1 MSKRSTR
8 ARRMP
13 HNHSAREGSL
23 PIAASSVAADG
34 SKTPVPADLAFTF
47 GEPESVIDRREI
59 FDMFEVAHNG
69 RWYEPPISLAG
80 LGRAYRMAPHHQS
93 AILLKR
99 NLLTASFVPSRWFS
113 AAEFERFALDWLVM
127 GNAYL
132 ERSDNL
138 NGRPLALRTSPAAWT
153 RVGLKPDQFFWQP
166 RQNGLWVADAVE
178 YRDGSVF
185 HMLEP
190 DPMQEIYGMPEYLS
204 ALQSGLLNE
213 AATIFRRRY
222 YLNGSHAGFILYV
235 ADEGMTNES
244 VEAIRKALRGAKGM
258 GNFKNLFIHSSKG
271 KPDGIKLL
279 PIAEVG
285 SKDEF
290 LNIKSVTA
298 EDLLAAHR
306 TPPQLL
312 GIVPKNTGGFG
323 NVNDAAAVFYEM
335 EILPIQRRMLA
346 INDWL
351 GVPAVAFERPA
362 IALPV
367 GQDGAGSGARSGARA

>member
-1 MSKRSTR
+1 MSKRSNR
-8 ARRMP
+8 ARRLP
-13 HNHSAREGSL
+13 SNHGVRAGSL
-23 PIAASSVAADG
+23 AVQASEVTTGGTRSSV
-34 SKTPVPADLAFTF
+34 PAEMAFTF

-69 RWYEPPISLAG
+69 RWYEPPISLPG

-99 NLLTASFVPSRWFS
+99 NLLTASFVPSRWFTM
-113 AAEFERFALDWLVM
+113 AEFELFALDWLVM

-132 ERSDNL
+132 ERADNL
-138 NGRPLALRTSPAAWT
+138 NGRPLGVRCSKAAWT
-153 RVGLKPDQFFWQP
+153 RVGLKAGQFFWVP
-166 RQNGLWVADAVE
+166 MNGWGSDEVE
-178 YRDGSVF
+178 YRAGSIF
-185 HMLEP
+185 HLMEP

-235 ADEGMTNES
+235 ADEGMDNTS
-244 VEAIRKALRGAKGM
+244 VEALRQALRGAKGP
-258 GNFKNLFIHSSKG
+258 GNFKNMFVHSPKG
-271 KPDGIKLL
+271 KADGIKLL

-335 EILPIQRRMLA
+335 EIMPIQRRMLA

-351 GVPAVAFERPA
+351 GVQAVSFERPA
-362 IALPV
+362 IALSVSSISHP
-367 GQDGAGSGARSGARA
+367 SSNRT